1 MTSPP
6 AGRLGPS
13 GLADQS
19 HLTGTRAHQ
28 RERALIRYR
37 RANGTSA
44 SAFRWLFEVIGRLP
58 VPARHGLLAGGSG
71 IRTVG
76 PPWNGNAL
84 RDCPVRPLR
93 PSPSQRKK
101 RWPTPRIEPAVAMI
115 RAEASRVAQ
124 ARNSASQ

>member
-37 RANGTSA
+37 RPNGTSA

-71 IRTVG
+71 IRTLGPRERKTERAVKVG
-76 PPWNGNAL
+76 PSRRTPSA
-84 RDCPVRPLR
+84 RRVEPSSPV
-93 PSPSQRKK
+93 S
-101 RWPTPRIEPAVAMI
+101 TH
-115 RAEASRVAQ
+115 
-124 ARNSASQ
+124 